1 MDTCQCEDFHW
12 TCSPNEEVTGP
23 ARWLTNTTD
32 VLFDLGDFNINEWVL
47 QTHHDFIRTRFGGW
61 SSAFQHNGEGKVIN
75 TVAQVSIVSCCLPVL
90 PAFPVLSATA
100 VSPGPH
106 SYIIQ
111 RLLNTWTSQLDLGCT
126 TGCLERVVSVHNFG
140 AL

>member
-32 VLFDLGDFNINEWVL
+32 VLFDVGDFNINEWVL

-75 TVAQVSIVSCCLPVL
+75 TVAEVSMVSWRLCTS
-90 PAFPVLSATA
+90 FPIPLSHCS
-100 VSPGPH
+100 VSW
-106 SYIIQ
+106 S
-111 RLLNTWTSQLDLGCT
+111 SQL
-126 TGCLERVVSVHNFG
+126 H
-140 AL
+140 

>member
-32 VLFDLGDFNINEWVL
+32 VLFDVGDFNINEWVL

-61 SSAFQHNGEGKVIN
+61 SSAFQHNGEGKTMNFVD
-75 TVAQVSIVSCCLPVL
+75 VL
-90 PAFPVLSATA
+90 TKYEVFYSLTP
-100 VSPGPH
+100 
-106 SYIIQ
+106 
-111 RLLNTWTSQLDLGCT
+111 
-126 TGCLERVVSVHNFG
+126 CLENETLGQCS
-140 AL
+140 